1 MEQIAWTTA
10 LGFLVSVGVY
20 TFQKWRD
27 RQDQIRARNF
37 DTLVEMMDAIGRLA
51 SAFMDHHDMD
61 QAQDAYTRAR
71 MKFSVIASDNALK
84 SLAELNAVLS
94 TPGGKPSEILNK
106 ALVELIREA
115 RIANLGKSFVSDEI
129 LLATTPFYSTK
140 P

>member
-37 DTLVEMMDAIGRLA
+37 DALVEMMDAIGKLA
-51 SAFMDHHDMD
+51 SAFMGYHDMN
-61 QAQDAYTRAR
+61 QAQDAYARAK
-71 MKFSVIASDNALK
+71 MKFSVIASDKALIR
-84 SLAELNAVLS
+84 LAELNTLFS
-94 TPGGKPSEILNK
+94 TPGKKPSATINR
-106 ALVELIREA
+106 AIVELIREA

-129 LLATTPFYSTK
+129 LLATTPFDSSK